1 MIKVGAV
8 IALFIILFIVILM
21 IAGGIAGN
29 KQSTTGSSK
38 AYPYRPGVE
47 FRLSDG
53 RITTR
58 GYAAA
63 HPAEFPHWAYGPE
76 GVYGENIDRTDWENW
91 RVNYYGM

>member
-1 MIKVGAV
+1 MESVLTSFV
-8 IALFIILFIVILM
+8 ILFVVILL
-21 IAGGIAGN
+21 IARNIKNSNQGN
-29 KQSTTGSSK
+29 TSARQK
-38 AYPYRPGVE
+38 YPFRPGIEV
-47 FRLSDG
+47 RLSNG

-58 GYAAA
+58 GYAAV